1 MYGTRSAHRP
11 RGAVMLASH
20 GLRLMA
26 TIGAAPKRARAAMA
40 EAPPWF
46 ESLYAG
52 AMSDEYKAYM
62 RAEWGAEKRGDVPLF
77 EKLSLEGAQAG
88 LSWATILAKREA
100 YRRAFHS
107 FDVKRCAAMTYDDV
121 DALLSTSSTGRDAIV
136 RHRGK
141 CLSVVNNAKAIL
153 RLAEEQ
159 ADAPCPEHGYFDAL
173 IWSFVSGVPQLSA
186 WADPAS
192 IPAETATSRAMSD
205 ALKARGFSYV
215 GPKICYSLMQ
225 SCGLVVD
232 HPVGTPEWRAAK
244 KRIEARAAGGP
255 AGPTGGREASRSAGS
270 GKRHS
275 GGASGTVVRRAGG
288 RKKQRGASGN
298 VS

>member
-1 MYGTRSAHRP
+1 MLLRP
-11 RGAVMLASH
+11 T

-52 AMSDEYKAYM
+52 AMSDEYKTYM

-107 FDVKRCAAMTYDDV
+107 FDVKRCAAMTYDEV

-159 ADAPCPEHGYFDAL
+159 ADAPCPEHGHFDAL

-232 HPVGTPEWRAAK
+232 HPVGTPEWCAAKERIEVRVRGVALAPAAPPPARRQRAAAP
-244 KRIEARAAGGP
+244 RCGARLAA
-255 AGPTGGREASRSAGS
+255 
-270 GKRHS
+270 
-275 GGASGTVVRRAGG
+275 RAGG
-288 RKKQRGASGN
+288 RKRQRGDTSGC
-298 VS
+298 